1 MFINGDMQKFHFLPK
16 LIYKFIEIPTK
27 IPIGFF
33 KGHDRLT
40 LKFIWKI
47 KAKKSQDIPEEE

>member
-1 MFINGDMQKFHFLPK
+1 MFINGDMQNFHFLPK

-33 KGHDRLT
+33 KGHDRLIFFFFKCKC
-40 LKFIWKI
+40 LIYLLFF
-47 KAKKSQDIPEEE
+47 